1 VDAEEKKLYVKL
13 AYGYYQNKEYK
24 KAIDLYEK
32 LYQSDA
38 DDVNVLNMLS
48 DAYTKAGNNLK
59 ALDASVLALNI
70 YEKKSQYDKVIKLVK
85 KVLKHFP
92 DEQRVKNKLKSAM
105 RTMMR
110 DAEKKIMLN
119 EFDGAREILENL
131 KEFNSD
137 EYPINLRIK
146 ELNDAEARQKA
157 LKFKKLEQES
167 GDRPGQGTGND
178 LVDKFDRMAQN
189 YLDNGDYDGAVE
201 TYITALKLSPN
212 NQLLRDKLHKVYS
225 TVSQKNSGERIWE
238 KIENSPSA
246 RLEEA
251 KRRAIEDRQKKIMEE
266 EEARARLL
274 LEEEARIQ
282 REYEE
287 MELDII
293 QKAAD
298 ELKNKLDEA
307 QKKEKLKE
315 EEIQRIMAEQ
325 EEKKKALLEKIK
337 REAIEKWNK
346 QKEAI
351 QKQVADMKAEETA
364 AEEKEK
370 IQEQPESK
378 NIFDALK
385 GAYAMPEISKP
396 AEETAREAEARK
408 EIPFEE
414 TAQPETEKKGMA
426 RLEEILSSPDQNI
439 KDDIDVNE
447 DTLDSLIT
455 TAYIYINQN
464 LLKEALHIFNRV
476 SEKYPENP
484 EVKQILVDITKRQES
499 L

>member
-32 LYQSDA
+32 LYQSDVE
-38 DDVNVLNMLS
+38 DVNVLNMLS
-48 DAYTKAGNNLK
+48 DAYTRAGNNLK
-59 ALDASVLALNI
+59 ALDTSVLALNI

-110 DAEKKIMLN
+110 EAEKKIMLN

-131 KEFNSD
+131 KEFNND
-137 EYPINLRIK
+137 EYPINLKIK

-167 GDRPGQGTGND
+167 GDRPGQWTGND

-189 YLDNGDYDGAVE
+189 YLDNGDFDGAVE

-225 TVSQKNSGERIWE
+225 TVAQKNSGERIWE
-238 KIENSPSA
+238 KIENSPSV

-251 KRRAIEDRQKKIMEE
+251 KRRAVEDRQKKIMEE

-274 LEEEARIQ
+274 LEEEAKIQ

-315 EEIQRIMAEQ
+315 EEIQRIMTEQ
-325 EEKKKALLEKIK
+325 EEKKRSLLEKIK

-351 QKQVADMKAEETA
+351 QKQVADTKAEETA
-364 AEEKEK
+364 AESNS
-370 IQEQPESK
+370 QPEPK

-385 GAYAMPEISKP
+385 GAYEMPEISKP
-396 AEETAREAEARK
+396 AEETAREAMVRR

-414 TAQPETEKKGMA
+414 TRQPEAEKKGMA
-426 RLEEILSSPDQNI
+426 KLEEILSSPDQNV